1 MSERFALTVL
11 FALAMRKGYSVAYA
25 KSAALL
31 VSSLSP
37 SIGVDEAFVLV
48 ASSL

>member
-1 MSERFALTVL
+1 MSERFALTSI